1 MREAPDHAH
10 ASPADPYW
18 LTLALVAIGAHQVQ
32 SFVGSPGERPLR
44 VLFSAVLAALPLSR
58 RLPPRLRGLLW
69 VLVGAGPTFGAFA
82 GHLVP
87 LVRERRVPPGSET
100 APLNLAG
107 GALLI
112 ALGAAL
118 MRSQGESEED

>member
-1 MREAPDHAH
+1 MSQAPEQAH
-10 ASPADPYW
+10 PSPADPYW
-18 LTLALVAIGAHQVQ
+18 LTLALAAIFAHQVQ
-32 SFVGSPGERPLR
+32 SFVGSPRERPFR

-58 RLPPRLRGLLW
+58 RWPPRSRGLLW
-69 VLVGAGPTFGAFA
+69 MLVGAGPTFGAFA

-118 MRSQGESEED
+118 MRSGEDGEET